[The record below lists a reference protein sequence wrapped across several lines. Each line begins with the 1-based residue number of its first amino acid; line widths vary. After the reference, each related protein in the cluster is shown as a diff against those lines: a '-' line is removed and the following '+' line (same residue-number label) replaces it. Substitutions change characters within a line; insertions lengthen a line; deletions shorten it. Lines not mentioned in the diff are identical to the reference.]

1 MGLILSTE
9 QVAGLPNG
17 GGVITSPRGPT
28 LTREGSGAKMRGSI
42 TLRKTIATHPRM
54 IALEATTVAGCLA
67 LLITFVVG
75 LWERAQPAQ
84 LLQHTL

>member
-1 MGLILSTE
+1 
-9 QVAGLPNG
+9 
-17 GGVITSPRGPT
+17 
-28 LTREGSGAKMRGSI
+28 MRGSI